1 MFLLCFRCR
10 VASRLEH
17 FMNQFFILFGKFDY
31 CHPLYSSAQ
40 KKSMYVSNNRTDDNV
55 QKSENRALCMYPGC
69 SSCGAV
75 RCGILIWS
83 QERWHVSYR
92 DNGDVR
98 LEQRGSKGGNS
109 RFVKVNG
116 RVLCDAR

>member
-40 KKSMYVSNNRTDDNV
+40 KKSMYVSNDRTDDKLKKV
-55 QKSENRALCMYPGC
+55 KIAFFACIVIALL
-69 SSCGAV
+69 AV
-75 RCGILIWS
+75 PLG
-83 QERWHVSYR
+83 V
-92 DNGDVR
+92 
-98 LEQRGSKGGNS
+98 
-109 RFVKVNG
+109 
-116 RVLCDAR
+116 